1 MSPLRIDGEALFEAL
16 TRTDDRVQV
25 YLDTEE
31 GRLVALTDDEETAPG
46 DEPDPDREAI
56 EADEE
61 ERWVEVEPIP
71 GPELGRL
78 RRAFTDGTGGE
89 LRRLLDRALEERDGG
104 RRFAAALR
112 ATPRDERRWRRFRR
126 ERLEQ
131 YARAWLEDELGLNDY
146 VLTGFDPE

>member
-1 MSPLRIDGEALFEAL
+1 MGTVRIDGEDLFEAL
-16 TRTDDRVQV
+16 TRTPDRIRV
-25 YLDTEE
+25 YLDTAE
-31 GRLVALTDDEETAPG
+31 GRLVALEEEAMG

-56 EADEE
+56 EGDEE
-61 ERWVEVEPIP
+61 DRWVEVEPMP
-71 GPELGRL
+71 SAELGRL
-78 RRAFTDGTGGE
+78 RRAFTDTTGGE

-131 YARAWLEDELGLNDY
+131 YARGWLEDELGLTDY
-146 VLTGFDPE
+146 VLTGIDQE